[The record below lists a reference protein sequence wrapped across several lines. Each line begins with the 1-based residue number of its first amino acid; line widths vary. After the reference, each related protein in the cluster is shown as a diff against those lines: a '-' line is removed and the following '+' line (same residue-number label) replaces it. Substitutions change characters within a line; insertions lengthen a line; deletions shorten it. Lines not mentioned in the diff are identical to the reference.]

1 MFLFSYSG
9 WGDVV
14 FDDAVEVDA
23 ASFWGRRWGAVVE
36 EVPGFAVGLPPIAF
50 VAGEDSDAIIVGR
63 HRGRNDIPDVF
74 RNAVDSQVI
83 EIGFLVITPGASMG
97 VAQDQPFAPSG
108 GSPCGRARQRPI
120 DGAWPQPRSAD

>member
-1 MFLFSYSG
+1 VKFGKALLPLHSYPR

-23 ASFWGRRWGAVVE
+23 AALQEWGGGAVVE
-36 EVPGFAVGLPPIAF
+36 EVPGFSVMLPLVLF
-50 VAGEDSDAIIVGR
+50 VAGEDSDAIVVGR

-83 EIGFLVITPGASMG
+83 EIGFLVITPGQRMRYGAG
-97 VAQDQPFAPSG
+97 DRI
-108 GSPCGRARQRPI
+108 GRASCRDRVK
-120 DGAWPQPRSAD
+120 GRV